1 MGGRRRRPV
10 RRGRIVIAWW
20 GWLLIWA
27 GLVIALLAVVALL
40 GWRLV
45 RRFFTLLD
53 DVVAVSDKLA
63 ILEGGAAD
71 DEARPLNAILR
82 EGDEVRASTRARM
95 ARRAERKHARRQAR
109 IQRGKMLTTA
119 TIDLKEWPHEP
130 R

>member
-1 MGGRRRRPV
+1 
-10 RRGRIVIAWW
+10 VIAWW
-20 GWLLIWA
+20 GWLLIWS
-27 GLVIALLAVVALL
+27 GLVIALLAMVALL

-53 DVVAVSDKLA
+53 DVFAVTEKLS
-63 ILEGGAAD
+63 ILDGVTANA
-71 DEARPLNAILR
+71 EARPQNAILR
-82 EGDEVRASTRARM
+82 EGEEVRATTGARM

>member
-1 MGGRRRRPV
+1 MIP
-10 RRGRIVIAWW
+10 WW
-20 GWLLIWA
+20 GWLLIWS

-45 RRFFTLLD
+45 KRFFALLD
-53 DVVAVSDKLA
+53 DVFVVTEKLSILDGVAA
-63 ILEGGAAD
+63 ET
-71 DEARPLNAILR
+71 EARPMNAILR
-82 EGDEVRASTRARM
+82 EGDEVRATTGARM